1 MPRALSTLISG
12 ASTPRSA
19 KVLSVVT
26 FRCLSGIGVCLV
38 WSRRFARQCQHNVAR
53 LPVGKIE
60 RRETSSAGCTIHLK
74 SVPSRRFGVAPVVDE
89 EAFHDV
95 SASDVVR
102 PTLPE
107 A

>member
-1 MPRALSTLISG
+1 MPRAVSTLISG
-12 ASTPRSA
+12 AGTPRSA

-53 LPVGKIE
+53 LPVGKID
-60 RRETSSAGCTIHLK
+60 RRETSSAGRTHHLK
-74 SVPSRRFGVAPVVDE
+74 SVPSPEFGPAPVVDDK
-89 EAFHDV
+89 AFHDV
-95 SASDVVR
+95 LAFVVVR
-102 PTLPE
+102 PTLPT